1 LKRAFREFGSFEMGR
16 ERMDAEQDDLAALV
30 AKRRAAMTSAPC
42 WHVVEC
48 YDGKDKEVYGRLAAL
63 GFEVWRPTV
72 VVRTMRRWRGKPTA
86 TGERIKV
93 FAPVFGRY
101 LFIRVAMSD
110 SVRSA
115 VKEQPGVHS
124 WLCFAGSDDPATM
137 PDALIEHYRQLTHKP
152 LEVAIVFAVG
162 DKVRAL
168 HGPFAGF
175 EGETIRVDSRGVVC
189 AELTIFGRPT
199 PVIFP
204 VGHVELVEHGRR
216 PPIERDVK
224 QRPRKRA

>member
-1 LKRAFREFGSFEMGR
+1 
-16 ERMDAEQDDLAALV
+16 MDAEQADLPSLV
-30 AKRRAAMTSAPC
+30 AKRRAQMTNAPR
-42 WHVVEC
+42 WYALEC
-48 YDGKDKEVYGRLAAL
+48 CEGKDKEVYARLAAL

-72 VVRTMRRWRGKPTA
+72 VVRSMRRWRGKRTA

-93 FAPVFGRY
+93 YAPVFGRY
-101 LFIRVAMSD
+101 LFVHVEMGD
-110 SVRSA
+110 SVRYA
-115 VKEQPGVHS
+115 VLEQPGVHS
-124 WLCFAGSDDPATM
+124 WLCWAGSDEPATIA
-137 PDALIEHYRQLTHKP
+137 DELIEHYRRFNHKP
-152 LEVAIVFAVG
+152 VEVAIVFAVG
-162 DKVRAL
+162 DTVRAL
-168 HGPFAGF
+168 HGPLVGH
-175 EGETIRVDSRGVVC
+175 EGEVTRVDSRGVVC